1 MNAISDTPRTDA
13 MIASVQGG
21 MFPDKADGITAEED
35 YADKSEALCRQLERE
50 LTKLQR
56 SNEKH
61 SYEDLKRIATELE
74 SRVKWALNFM
84 KCPGSGM
91 MVSRTVEGG
100 FSEAK
105 HWTLWFA
112 DGLEMSG
119 RYKVDRELL
128 GLSKKEQ
135 DKILKQ
141 RAKKEAQQKQG
152 VTV

>member
-1 MNAISDTPRTDA
+1 M
-13 MIASVQGG
+13 
-21 MFPDKADGITAEED
+21 
-35 YADKSEALCRQLERE
+35 
-50 LTKLQR
+50 TKK
-56 SNEKH
+56 KH
-61 SYEDLKRIATELE
+61 SYEDLERIAAELE

-91 MVSRTVEGG
+91 MVSRTADGG
-100 FSEAK
+100 FSEGK

-141 RAKKEAQQKQG
+141 RAEKEAQQKQG
-152 VTV
+152 APV